1 VDLSSTSVPA
11 HVPMFQPRSATTLSA
26 GFTMRSTSAA
36 SLSNA
41 ETMLTDR
48 KCRDPD
54 DDIAEAS
61 VG

>member
-1 VDLSSTSVPA
+1 
-11 HVPMFQPRSATTLSA
+11 
-26 GFTMRSTSAA
+26 MRSTSAA
-36 SLSNA
+36 SPSNA

-48 KCRDPD
+48 KCPDPD